1 MEKMNPMP
9 QPEPMPH
16 AYTNR
21 CHRVGD
27 TVTKAYVGPD
37 AAARQ
42 ASEASALRA
51 LAGVLPVPAVVDSQ
65 PGVLTTAYVDGVP
78 GQELVAEG
86 RATAV
91 LSALGLLLAQLQ
103 SVRPDFLPAYDGAGV
118 LVHGDFGPNNA
129 VLDPAGTTVLLLA
142 DWEWCRVGDR
152 LTDLSW
158 CEFIVRL
165 HHPDH
170 VAALPALWDGYGAR
184 PRWELRQQAML
195 ARAEQH
201 RAWAKTWPG
210 GSDQAVWRERVAR
223 MRGWQE
229 LSG

>member
-1 MEKMNPMP
+1 MIPMP
-9 QPEPMPH
+9 QSESMPH

-27 TVTKAYVGPD
+27 TVIKAYTAPD
-37 AAARQ
+37 AVVRQ
-42 ASEASALRA
+42 AREESALRA
-51 LAGVLPVPAVVDSQ
+51 LVGRLPVPRIVNSQ
-65 PGVLTTAYVDGVP
+65 PGVLTTEYVDGVP

-86 RATAV
+86 RAAAV
-91 LSALGLLLAQLQ
+91 MSALGRLLATLQ
-103 SVRPDFLPAYDGAGV
+103 SVSPANVSAHDGTGV
-118 LVHGDFGPNNA
+118 LVHGDYGPNNA
-129 VLDPAGTTVLLLA
+129 VLDPAGTNVLLLA
-142 DWEWCRVGDR
+142 DWEWCTVGDR

-210 GSDQAVWRERVAR
+210 GSDPAVWRERVAR
-223 MRGWQE
+223 VQAWQE

>member
-1 MEKMNPMP
+1 MERMNPML

-16 AYTNR
+16 AYTNS

-27 TVTKAYVGPD
+27 TVTKAYAGPD
-37 AAARQ
+37 AVVRQ
-42 ASEASALRA
+42 AREELALRT
-51 LAGVLPVPAVVDSQ
+51 LEGRLPVATIVDSL
-65 PGVLTTAYVDGVP
+65 PGVLTTAYIDGVP
-78 GQELVAEG
+78 GQELIDAG
-86 RATAV
+86 RAEAV
-91 LSALGLLLAQLQ
+91 LFALGRLLVEMQ
-103 SVRPDFLPAYDGAGV
+103 SVPPEFIPTYDGTGV
-118 LVHGDFGPNNA
+118 LVHHDFGPNNA

-142 DWEWCRVGDR
+142 DWEWCTVGDR
-152 LTDLSW
+152 LTDVSW

-201 RAWAKTWPG
+201 RAWAETWPG
-210 GSDQAVWRERVAR
+210 ASDQAVWRERVAR